1 MNESDAACQVIEHQ
15 QGTRRDIVCQGH
27 PALRAVARRQ
37 VLKEA
42 HDIVSRVPD
51 EPTSERHTRDVGL
64 RLRRARQRLTQS
76 GEELR
81 ARGGQRPP
89 LRADRQPS
97 AIEPHLEAVTEA
109 DERVT
114 RQPLAAFDA
123 LQQETRLER
132 GELHECRHRCVEIA
146 RYVEWRFQC
155 APTIKNPSPEV
166 SGDGFWCRESLLSVA
181 RKKLTASPLRLRS
194 APPTNALAVR
204 ALLRHL
210 WAVSPPQ
217 RSAVKKMLGG
227 SAHCIASPEDGH
239 F

>member
-27 PALRAVARRQ
+27 PTLRAVARRQ
-37 VLKEA
+37 VLKEP

-51 EPTSERHTRDVGL
+51 EPTGERNPCDVGL
-64 RLRRARQRLTQS
+64 WLRHARQRLTQS

-81 ARGGQRPP
+81 ARGGQRPALP
-89 LRADRQPS
+89 ADRQPG

-132 GELHECRHRCVEIA
+132 GELHECRDRCVEIA
-146 RYVEWRFQC
+146 RYVEWRLQC
-155 APTIKNPSPEV
+155 CSNN
-166 SGDGFWCRESLLSVA
+166 
-181 RKKLTASPLRLRS
+181 KKPIA
-194 APPTNALAVR
+194 
-204 ALLRHL
+204 
-210 WAVSPPQ
+210 
-217 RSAVKKMLGG
+217 GG
-227 SAHCIASPEDGH
+227 IRRWVLVP
-239 F
+239 